1 MALSINEKA
10 IILMYSGGELD
21 RDKTISSIRLNL
33 PFIEEQEIQETMESV
48 IRKINAM
55 RQEVFAEID
64 LTDAE
69 DIVDTDV

>member
-10 IILMYSGGELD
+10 IILIYSGGELD

-69 DIVDTDV
+69 DIVDFG